1 MYYGSPACIMALLRP
16 YYGSTEALST
26 HRLPVSQEELARMQ
40 RRSEVS
46 KMLARLLIAAAQ
58 ILLLP
63 LARLSDKLVW
73 SKVRHG
79 LGGKVYT
86 CLHTIFLCLVSGG
99 STLKIK
105 GKKRSS
111 A

>member
-1 MYYGSPACIMALLRP
+1 M
-16 YYGSTEALST
+16 
-26 HRLPVSQEELARMQ
+26 SQEELARMQ

-46 KMLARLLIAAAQ
+46 KLLARLLIAAAQ

-79 LGGKVYT
+79 LGGKVYIRV
-86 CLHTIFLCLVSGG
+86 C
-99 STLKIK
+99 IK
-105 GKKRSS
+105 KKKVKDI
-111 A
+111 

>member
-1 MYYGSPACIMALLRP
+1 
-16 YYGSTEALST
+16 
-26 HRLPVSQEELARMQ
+26 MQ

-58 ILLLP
+58 MLLLP

-86 CLHTIFLCLVSGG
+86 CLHTMFWCLVSGG
-99 STLKIK
+99 GTLKTKAKK
-105 GKKRSS
+105 GQVPSVGGKQAAAVPRRLLRNGRYSVYLLY
-111 A
+111 